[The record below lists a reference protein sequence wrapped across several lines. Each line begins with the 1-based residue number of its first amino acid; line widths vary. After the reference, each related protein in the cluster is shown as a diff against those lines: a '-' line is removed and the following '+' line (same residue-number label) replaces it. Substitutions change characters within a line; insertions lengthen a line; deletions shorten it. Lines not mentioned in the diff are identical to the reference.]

1 MIKVKKVMKIQ
12 IKLAKKMKIKI
23 KQMSIIIIIILDSN
37 IYQFYNYIELNK
49 NKIINKYILFFLI
62 INKYYIILYLL
73 FY

>member
-49 NKIINKYILFFLI
+49 NKIINKYILFFFNNYIIFTILLI
-62 INKYYIILYLL
+62 I
-73 FY
+73 